1 MIIKVKHMRKN
12 SGYLVTLPNSSNI
25 VCLDKRSLL
34 QGDEKGNKV
43 TSILT
48 HILYSFHY
56 NQVVLF
62 CQLPRCGI
70 DW

>member
-1 MIIKVKHMRKN
+1 MRKN
-12 SGYLVTLPNSSNI
+12 IGYLVTFSNSSNI
-25 VCLDKRSLL
+25 VYFGKRS
-34 QGDEKGNKV
+34 QFQRDKKGNKV

-56 NQVVLF
+56 NHMALF
-62 CQLPRCGI
+62 CQLPKCGV